1 MASSSEQTLQGAAAL
16 LSVAATGLSLIA
28 AIAVV
33 VASGNPRFVA
43 FLWASVAA
51 LKSIEC
57 FLLRRE
63 MKEKRG
69 KNQ

>member
-1 MASSSEQTLQGAAAL
+1 MAPSSEQTLLGAAAL
-16 LSVAATGLSLIA
+16 LSVVATSLSLIA

-33 VASGNPRFVA
+33 VATGNPRFVA
-43 FLWASVAA
+43 FLWALVAT

-69 KNQ
+69 KSQ